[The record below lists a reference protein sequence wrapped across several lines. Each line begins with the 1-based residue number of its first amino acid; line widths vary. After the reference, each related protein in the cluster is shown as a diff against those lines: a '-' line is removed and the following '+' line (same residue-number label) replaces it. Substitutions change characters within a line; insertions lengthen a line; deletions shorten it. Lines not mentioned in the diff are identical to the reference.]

1 MFVEGG
7 LGDYVEVIAARR
19 IERNGAHALVLSG
32 GFVSRAPMYVMR
44 GSMPLRSM
52 TYYMK
57 QLWLKAGVRAVGRW
71 MIPDEPFREA
81 YFLDDALR
89 FREALKLPLVYVGGL
104 VSRTKID
111 EVLGRGFEFVAMARA
126 LIREPDFVNRMK
138 ETGEERCDCDHTNY
152 CIARMYSREMA
163 CYRNVPD
170 LPPCL
175 KREIERKT
183 KRP

>member
-1 MFVEGG
+1 M
-7 LGDYVEVIAARR
+7 
-19 IERNGAHALVLSG
+19 
-32 GFVSRAPMYVMR
+32 
-44 GSMPLRSM
+44 
-52 TYYMK
+52 
-57 QLWLKAGVRAVGRW
+57 
-71 MIPDEPFREA
+71 
-81 YFLDDALR
+81 
-89 FREALKLPLVYVGGL
+89 
-104 VSRTKID
+104 
-111 EVLGRGFEFVAMARA
+111 
-126 LIREPDFVNRMK
+126 NRMK

>member
-1 MFVEGG
+1 M
-7 LGDYVEVIAARR
+7 
-19 IERNGAHALVLSG
+19 
-32 GFVSRAPMYVMR
+32 
-44 GSMPLRSM
+44 
-52 TYYMK
+52 
-57 QLWLKAGVRAVGRW
+57 RAVGRW